1 MNIFIHGV
9 KNMYKI
15 SAKEEMQ
22 TLIKQCIQKG
32 TSANIREALQ
42 IYKKTFGIDDF
53 VNTYDYYA
61 HFDFPLISL
70 ICLDNSN
77 ETLEFFLQNQY
88 YSNIEIV
95 TLSQYDTYEDII
107 NYIFSTSS
115 EYLCFFEKGHFYDN
129 SKIIELINCFN
140 SYPSINVAISPRNF
154 IDSNKI
160 ILGLSTSDYSSILKD
175 TVFDGK
181 TFLEHNINENIN
193 LYGNLSTIMVSTKY
207 AQSLSII
214 VPTYSSEEINRI
226 SLLYQFL
233 LSAKIAFTNTPLV
246 STILTPNTD
255 TTTIETDYKGLINT
269 FIDKNIVTITN
280 KLSDP
285 QNTTY
290 CIKKKITFFYTDK
303 GEYYNLK
310 PIADEANKRGYQI
323 KFTENIK
330 EPAEIGV
337 YCQHICYP
345 ENSKFS
351 IILLH
356 DMAQGHN
363 RWPNIWEIEHW
374 DKFDIGIVPGKFWAN
389 LWTDCAFLP
398 YANPRCGVFE
408 FGYPKGDLINSNLL
422 KESSNSLRNHLKL
435 KYNISILYAPSWE
448 NNEKEDDFVRALASL
463 PVNLLIKQA
472 HWPKSY
478 QPIIDNIS
486 QMRKLHE
493 GNYENVYYIEPE
505 ESIMTALELCDLVV
519 SDESS
524 VMTEALLFN
533 KPSIA
538 ITDWLIP
545 DTTPSRFASVPMDYV
560 IKIKKVELREYVE
573 KFLTHS
579 DEYETILTRGKSF
592 FSNQGLCCKNIID
605 AIQFYTEGS
614 GNKEFLSKK
623 LSSKYNPCSMW
634 D

>member
-1 MNIFIHGV
+1 
-9 KNMYKI
+9 MYKI

-285 QNTTY
+285 KNTTY

>member
-285 QNTTY
+285 KNTTY

>member
-32 TSANIREALQ
+32 TSANVREALQ

-53 VNTYDYYA
+53 VNTYEYYA

-214 VPTYSSEEINRI
+214 VPNYSSEEINRI

-233 LSAKIAFTNTPLV
+233 LSAKIAFTNTPSV
-246 STILTPNTD
+246 STILKPNTD

-330 EPAEIGV
+330 ESAEIGV

-398 YANPRCGVFE
+398 YVNPRCGVFE

-422 KESSNSLRNHLKL
+422 KESSNLLRNHLKL

-579 DEYETILTRGKSF
+579 AEYETILTRGKSF